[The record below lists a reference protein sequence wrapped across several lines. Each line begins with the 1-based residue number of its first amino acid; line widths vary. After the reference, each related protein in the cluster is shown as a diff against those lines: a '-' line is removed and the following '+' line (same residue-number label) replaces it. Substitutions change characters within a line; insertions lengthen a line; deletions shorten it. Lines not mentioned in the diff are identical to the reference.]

1 MTKLNKS
8 PSGVPHSA
16 SPYDGNILTQKLGP
30 IRSREETLKA
40 LIDLPP
46 TPKQVG
52 DIPRHERVHHLM
64 LIRDLHLPAAME
76 ADLANTIDLLI
87 RPCYRYR
94 DPARPDVW
102 SQISG
107 EQQYFPKRNGQP
119 ASGAAAEG
127 PPGTGKTEAIIR
139 ILCTYPQIIQH
150 ESFPKMAGPHKQVVW
165 LSVDVPASG
174 RAQDLAATLMR
185 AWDKATR
192 QERFVAALAKE
203 RRDGM
208 KMLEEWRQVAI
219 SHFLGLLHLDEVQ
232 NFFKLSTLEARKK
245 RKSKATGIELSIV
258 EDQCLKWILNLMN
271 TWDIPLLVSGTPDG
285 IAALTQRL
293 SNLQRFA
300 SAGYHR
306 FDPFESATCEA
317 FRIVLLPRLGKYQY
331 LEKPIQLNDELA
343 KLIFTETAGV
353 YRLIVALW
361 ISAQRVAL
369 DRPRNDEL
377 TLADFEVA
385 AKTYMAPLRPAVQ
398 ALLSKDPERMAKYE
412 DLLPREGNF
421 WPSFWDRVSRQ

>member
-1 MTKLNKS
+1 MTKPTKTS
-8 PSGVPHSA
+8 SGISHSN

-46 TPKQVG
+46 TPKQVKN
-52 DIPRHERVHHLM
+52 IPRHERVHHLM

-107 EQQYFPKRNGQP
+107 EHQYFPKRNGQP

-139 ILCTYPQIIQH
+139 ILCTYPQIIHH
-150 ESFPKMAGPHKQVVW
+150 ENFPKMVGPHKQVVW
-165 LSVDVPASG
+165 LSADIPASG

-185 AWDKATR
+185 AWDKSTG
-192 QERFVAALAKE
+192 QDRFALTLAKE

-219 SHFLGLLHLDEVQ
+219 SHFLGILHLDEVQ

-245 RKSKATGIELSIV
+245 RKSKVAGTELSIV

-306 FDPFESATCEA
+306 FDPFESATCDA
-317 FRIVLLPRLGKYQY
+317 FRMVLLPRLGKYQY
-331 LEKPIQLNDELA
+331 LEKSIQIDDQLA
-343 KLIFTETAGV
+343 KLIFNLTAGV
-353 YRLIVALW
+353 YRLIIALW

-369 DRPRNDEL
+369 DRLKSDEL
-377 TLADFEVA
+377 RLEDFEVA
-385 AKTYMAPLRPAVQ
+385 AKTFMAPLQPAVQ

-412 DLLPREGNF
+412 DLLPRDGNF
-421 WPSFWDRVSRQ
+421 WSSFWDRVNCH